1 MSATEVLVIGA
12 GPAGL
17 TMANVLAGQ
26 EVPFRIIDKKGGPVR
41 ESRALVVHAKTLELL
56 DRLGLADQAVEWG
69 QRMGAIQVFG
79 EGKPAGEISF
89 FDAGA
94 DDRTPYPFA
103 LILEQDRTEQIMI
116 GGLQEAWG
124 GVEWDTELVSL
135 APTAAGARATI
146 RRGDGEEE
154 TVEVGWVVG
163 ADGASSPVRHS
174 LGLGF
179 EGDTYEQPLFLADVE
194 MDWAHGS
201 RQVSIDI
208 TRAGFYAFFPM
219 PGERRFRLIGGVPE
233 ELEGKE
239 PITAED
245 VQDVLDRR
253 SGWKTRVT
261 GVNWSSVYLTHRRMT
276 ERFRVGR
283 VFLVGDAAHIHSPAG
298 GQGMNTGIG
307 DAYNLGWKLALVA
320 KGLADASLLDSY
332 EAERMPFARSIL
344 NGTDRAFLLQATTDT
359 AAQRLKIFFTPLL
372 FRMASM
378 LPPVRKRAFWFVSQL
393 WTSYRG
399 SPAVARSG
407 PAGEGPQAGD
417 RAPYGFLA
425 TGRDAGRSIFEEVRG
440 LDHDLLLFEGGRS
453 DTALPDPARRREDL
467 QALVGA
473 YEAPIR
479 LHVVA
484 PGNRSLHER
493 YGVGS
498 PTLILVRPDGHIAYR
513 GPAADL
519 DGLVGYLDRY
529 FVGPERH
536 EGARRSGEE
545 AARVG

>member
-1 MSATEVLVIGA
+1 
-12 GPAGL
+12 
-17 TMANVLAGQ
+17 MANVLARQG
-26 EVPFRIIDKKGGPVR
+26 VPFRIIDKKGGPVR

-69 QRMGAIQVFG
+69 HRMGAIQVFG

-103 LILEQDRTEQIMI
+103 LVLEQDRTERLLI
-116 GGLQEAWG
+116 GGLEEAGG

-135 APTAAGARATI
+135 TPTADGVRATI
-146 RRGDGEEE
+146 RSGDGEEK
-154 TVEVGWVVG
+154 VEVGWIVG

-179 EGDTYEQPLFLADVE
+179 EGDTYEQALFLADVE

-245 VQDVLDRR
+245 VQGVLDRR
-253 SGWKTRVT
+253 SGLKTRIT
-261 GVNWSSVYLTHRRMT
+261 DVNWSSVYRTHRRMT

-320 KGLADASLLDSY
+320 RDLAGASLLDSY

-344 NGTDRAFLLQATTDT
+344 NGTDRAFLLQVTTDT

-372 FRMASM
+372 FRIASM
-378 LPPVRKRAFWFVSQL
+378 LSPVRKRAFWFVSQL
-393 WTSYRG
+393 WTSYRD
-399 SPAVARSG
+399 SPAVAQSG
-407 PAGEGPQAGD
+407 PAGDGPRAGE
-417 RAPYGFLA
+417 RAPYGSTTTCSSSREA
-425 TGRDAGRSIFEEVRG
+425 DRTPRYPIPHGRDRICGC
-440 LDHDLLLFEGGRS
+440 
-453 DTALPDPARRREDL
+453 
-467 QALVGA
+467 
-473 YEAPIR
+473 
-479 LHVVA
+479 
-484 PGNRSLHER
+484 
-493 YGVGS
+493 
-498 PTLILVRPDGHIAYR
+498 
-513 GPAADL
+513 
-519 DGLVGYLDRY
+519 
-529 FVGPERH
+529 
-536 EGARRSGEE
+536 
-545 AARVG
+545 

>member
-1 MSATEVLVIGA
+1 MRATEVLVIGA

-17 TMANVLAGQ
+17 TMANVLARQG
-26 EVPFRIIDKKGGPVR
+26 VPFRIIDKKGGPVR

-103 LILEQDRTEQIMI
+103 LVLEQDRTERLLI
-116 GGLQEAWG
+116 GGLEEAGG

-135 APTAAGARATI
+135 TPTADGVRATI
-146 RRGDGEEE
+146 RSGDGEE
-154 TVEVGWVVG
+154 TVEVGWIVG

-179 EGDTYEQPLFLADVE
+179 EGDTYEQALFLADVE

-245 VQDVLDRR
+245 VQGVLDRR
-253 SGWKTRVT
+253 SGLKTRIT
-261 GVNWSSVYLTHRRMT
+261 DVNWSSVYRTHRRMT

-320 KGLADASLLDSY
+320 RDLAGASLLDSY

-344 NGTDRAFLLQATTDT
+344 NGTDRAFLLQVTTDT

-372 FRMASM
+372 FRIASM
-378 LPPVRKRAFWFVSQL
+378 LSPVRKRAFWFVSQL
-393 WTSYRG
+393 WTSYRE
-399 SPAVARSG
+399 SPAVAQSG
-407 PAGEGPQAGD
+407 PAGDGPRAGE
-417 RAPYGFLA
+417 RAPYGFFA
-425 TGRDAGRSIFEEVRG
+425 TDQDAGLSIFDEVRG

-453 DTALPDPARRREDL
+453 DTALPDPTRTRQDL
-467 QALVGA
+467 RVLIDG

-484 PGNRSLHER
+484 PGNRSLHGR
-493 YGVGS
+493 YGVDS
-498 PTLILVRPDGHIAYR
+498 PTLVLVRPDGHIAYR
-513 GPAADL
+513 GPAEDL
-519 DGLVGYLDRY
+519 DGLVAYLDQL
-529 FVGPERH
+529 FVVPERRGRAGRFG
-536 EGARRSGEE
+536 EGA
-545 AARVG
+545 AAAG